1 MPITYRVDPAAA
13 RVSAY
18 PLGSKVPR
26 VFLTLPRD
34 CLDREPYVVAAI
46 AAAEHASARAT
57 GEPGTGRRS

>member
-1 MPITYRVDPAAA
+1 MPITYRVDAAAA

-18 PLGSKVPR
+18 PMGSKVPR

-46 AAAEHASARAT
+46 VAAEHASPRRDGEQRA
-57 GEPGTGRRS
+57 